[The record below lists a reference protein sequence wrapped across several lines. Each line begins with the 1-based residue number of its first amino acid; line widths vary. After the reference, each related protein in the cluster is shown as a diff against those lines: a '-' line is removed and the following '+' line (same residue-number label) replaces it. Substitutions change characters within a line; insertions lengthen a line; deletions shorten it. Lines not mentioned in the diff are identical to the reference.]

1 MCYTFDFIDGDV
13 YRWTPAGDD
22 GTATYDIDSTYRP
35 RFYVRGA
42 RETRAAYERALE
54 SHPSVAAV
62 KTVERRPGFGEPPE
76 PVTMV
81 EATAVDAVPM
91 LAHQTNQVALPGELR
106 CYNVDFSPEFRYCLE
121 TDTDPTPNTRL
132 TTVEIHLPRARAT
145 DDELSK
151 VTVDG
156 ETVRGSQAAVVDAV
170 ATRVAERDPDVLF
183 VNSAAVVPRLFAAAR
198 AEGRTLELGRGPHAA
213 TYQTLAGE
221 STYHS
226 YGQVGHSPARYNV
239 PGRVVI
245 NRSASFFLRET
256 NLAGCLDLVERS
268 RKPLQE
274 QAWAS
279 IGNVLTAIQIREA
292 QRRDVLVQWRAWR
305 PESWKTMGSLYTA
318 DRGGFTFTPDVG
330 VHTDVHEVDFSSLYP
345 NIIIT
350 RNISPE
356 TIRCDCCSTRDVPE
370 LGYSICD
377 RAGYLPDVLDPLV
390 SDRDAIKDQL
400 EGTTNP
406 TERARLEGQ
415 SAALKWILVSC
426 FGYQGFSNAKFGRI
440 ECHEAINAF
449 ARSILLDAKD
459 QLEQTGWDVVHGLV
473 DSLWV
478 TPSPECDQR
487 PLTAVCQDI
496 TDDVGIRLEYEG
508 AFDWVAFVPKRDSA
522 EGALTKYFGKYAD
535 PTADGSTYKYRGI
548 ECRQRSTPAFV
559 ASVQKELIRTFDQYR
574 DPGPVI
580 DNLAAHLEALH
591 AGRVDPAD
599 LAIRQRTSKPLT
611 EYDQETQ
618 TVAALQRADGLYDDD
633 PPAGGTVAYVVVDDD
648 KRGRERVALRE
659 EAPSTYDAGFY
670 ETALIRAAT
679 SVLAPC
685 GWTQARIERALAE
698 TTETSLGRWA

>member
-1 MCYTFDFIDGDV
+1 MWYTFDFIDGDV
-13 YRWTPAGDD
+13 YRWTPAGDT

-54 SHPSVAAV
+54 PHPSVATV
-62 KTVERRPGFGEPPE
+62 KTVERRPGFGESPE
-76 PVTMV
+76 PVTMI
-81 EATAVDAVPM
+81 EATAAEAVPT
-91 LAHQTNQVALPGELR
+91 LARQTNQVALPDELR

-121 TDTDPTPNTRL
+121 TETDPMPNTRL
-132 TTVEIHLPRARAT
+132 TTVELSLPRARTA
-145 DDELSK
+145 DEELST
-151 VTVDG
+151 VTIDG
-156 ETVRGSQAAVVDAV
+156 ETVSGSQAAVVDAV
-170 ATRVAERDPDVLF
+170 ATRVAECDPDVLF
-183 VNSAAVVPRLFAAAR
+183 VNAAAVIPRLFAAAR
-198 AEGRTLELGRGPHAA
+198 DEGHTLELGRGPHAA

-279 IGNVLTAIQIREA
+279 IGNVLTAIQIRAA

-356 TIRCDCCSTRDVPE
+356 TVRCDCCSTADVPE

-390 SDRDAIKDQL
+390 SDRDAIKDRL
-400 EGTTNP
+400 AETTDP
-406 TERARLEGQ
+406 DERARLEGE

-459 QLEQTGWDVVHGLV
+459 QLEAAGWDVVHGLV

-478 TPSPECDQR
+478 TPASDRNQR
-487 PLTAVCQDI
+487 PLTEVCR
-496 TDDVGIRLEYEG
+496 TVTADVGIRLEYEG
-508 AFDWVAFVPKRDSA
+508 AFDWVAFVPKRDST
-522 EGALTKYFGKYAD
+522 EGALTKYFGKYAE
-535 PTADGSTYKYRGI
+535 PTAAGSAYKYRGI
-548 ECRQRSTPAFV
+548 ECRQRSTPSFV
-559 ASVQKELIRTFDQYR
+559 GSVQKALIRTFDQYR
-574 DPGPVI
+574 EPGSVI
-580 DNLAAHLEALH
+580 DKLAGHIDALH
-591 AGRVDPAD
+591 ADRVDPSD
-599 LAIRQRTSKPLT
+599 LVITTRTSKSLT
-611 EYDQETQ
+611 EYTQATQ

-633 PPAGGTVAYVVVDDD
+633 QPAGSTVEYVVVDDD
-648 KRGRERVALRE
+648 KQGHERVALRE
-659 EAPSTYDAGFY
+659 EAPSTYDAEFY
-670 ETALIRAAT
+670 ATALIRAAT

-698 TTETSLGRWA
+698 TTETSLARWS